1 MVAAMSRLLV
11 PQPIRVDAYAPFGDV
26 LMASPRG
33 EEGAVANL
41 GLALRYDDVAELVNL
56 RPAARLRT
64 KIFRSRPVPCEER
77 PVALLEKHPRSTQI
91 FVPMNGSRYLAVV
104 AQGGDRPDLDTL
116 SAFVVGANQG
126 ISYRPGIW
134 HHPMLALDQDTDFVA
149 LIHEDGTSDDCVELP
164 REDGWPVLDLQAI
177 ARG

>member
-1 MVAAMSRLLV
+1 MSRLLV
-11 PQPIRVDAYAPFGDV
+11 PQPIRVDTYAPFGDL

-41 GLALRYDDVAELVNL
+41 GLALRFDDVAELANL
-56 RPAARLRT
+56 RPDARLRT
-64 KIFRSRPVPCEER
+64 KIFRSRPVPCEPR

-104 AQGGDRPDLDTL
+104 ALGGDRPDLDTL
-116 SAFVVGANQG
+116 SVFVVAGNQG

-134 HHPMLALDQDTDFVA
+134 HHPMLVLDRETDFVA
-149 LIHEDGTSDDCVELP
+149 FLHENGSAEDCVELP
-164 REDGWPVLDLQAI
+164 REPSWPALDLSAI